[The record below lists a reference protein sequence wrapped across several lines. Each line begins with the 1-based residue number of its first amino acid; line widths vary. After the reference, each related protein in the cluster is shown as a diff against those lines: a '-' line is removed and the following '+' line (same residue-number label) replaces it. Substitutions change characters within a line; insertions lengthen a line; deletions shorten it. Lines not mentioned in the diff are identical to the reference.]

1 MKKDFFQKDE
11 VLRFDTS
18 PHSPHM
24 IIPEL
29 IRENSVVL
37 DVGCNAGFLG
47 KFLLKKHVVS
57 DGIDIHKQALKKAGK
72 YYRNVFLRDLYRPT
86 LQLQNKIYDY
96 IVFSDILEH
105 LPRPDLV
112 LKDAKK
118 CLKPDGRVIISLP
131 NIARF
136 EIRLQLLLGEFSYK
150 PGILGFDHLR
160 FFTKK
165 TAIDMIHW
173 AGYEV
178 IQTIPTGLGHRLKVF
193 QALTAFQFIYV
204 CQKKK

>member
-1 MKKDFFQKDE
+1 MKDFFRKDE
-11 VLRFDTS
+11 MLKLDTS
-18 PHSPHM
+18 SHSPHM
-24 IIPEL
+24 IIPKL
-29 IRENSVVL
+29 IQKNSVIL

-47 KFLLKKHVVS
+47 KFLLKKQVVS
-57 DGIDIHKQALKKAGK
+57 DGIDIHKEALKKAEK
-72 YYRNVFLRDLYRPT
+72 YYRNVFLRNLYHPA
-86 LQLQNKIYDY
+86 LQLQNKTYDS

-105 LPRPDLV
+105 LPRPDLL

-118 CLKPDGRVIISLP
+118 YLKSDGRVVISLP

-136 EIRLQLLLGEFSYK
+136 EIRLQLLFGKFTYR

-178 IQTIPTGLGHRLKVF
+178 VQTIPTGLGHRIKIF
-193 QALTAFQFIYV
+193 QTLTAFQFIYV
-204 CQKKK
+204 CKKKK